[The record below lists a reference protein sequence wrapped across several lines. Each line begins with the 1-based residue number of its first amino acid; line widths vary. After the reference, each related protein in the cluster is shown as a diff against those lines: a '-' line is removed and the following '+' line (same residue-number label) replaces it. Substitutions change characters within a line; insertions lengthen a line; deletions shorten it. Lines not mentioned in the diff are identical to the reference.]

1 MHECAQ
7 VGVFPGHFPEII
19 IYIAVGE
26 RYFCVRMTHDSPARN
41 SFRSVWRAMPRR
53 FNAGWFGTHT
63 EWGNGRYHSHY
74 YVCTLC
80 VLGRR
85 RNHEHLRLLVLYTN
99 KKMYVHQELYQSRK
113 KINYETHHQH
123 CNGNIRRELHL

>member
-99 KKMYVHQELYQSRK
+99 KKNVRTPRTLPITKENQLRNTPPALQWKYPS
-113 KINYETHHQH
+113 
-123 CNGNIRRELHL
+123 